1 MALGEMAA
9 LETPRQARRLDV
21 RLTGSL
27 RERGNSKFEIDVLDM
42 SVTGCR
48 LETSFLLNPGT
59 KVWITIPGLSALE
72 AEITWRRNYCYGC
85 RFTNLLH
92 AAVLI
97 ILSRGSARV
106 PEGRQRNARSSAMNR
121 SN

>member
-1 MALGEMAA
+1 MALEDMAA

-27 RERGNSKFEIDVLDM
+27 REQGSSKFEVNVLDM

-92 AAVLI
+92 AAVLDHI
-97 ILSRGSARV
+97 VARF
-106 PEGRQRNARSSAMNR
+106 GKGA
-121 SN
+121 